1 MQTVK
6 KTAEYT
12 ILKRKDGRYA
22 ITKNSSRKS
31 VNGDEKVAILQAEGL
46 LVKPEPKPV
55 EQAPAEAESPEE

>member
-12 ILKRKDGRYA
+12 IAKRKDGRYA
-22 ITKNSSRKS
+22 VTKDSDRKS

-46 LVKPEPKPV
+46 LAKPQSKPA
-55 EQAPAEAESPEE
+55 EQAPAEQESPEE